1 MAQPFL
7 LTGYLTAAGHG
18 ELKVSFLDNVQGA
31 LLALLDRGRDT
42 GNWRVS
48 EPLVDDLTVVVNE
61 HDRQLLETRLQ
72 AIVEASERLN
82 RTSATSVAK
91 QRSPD

>member
-1 MAQPFL
+1 MAQTLL

-18 ELKVSFLDNVQGA
+18 ELNVSFLDDVEHA
-31 LLALLDRGRDT
+31 LAALLDRGRDT
-42 GNWRVS
+42 GDWQAS
-48 EPLVDDLTVVVNE
+48 ESLVDKLTVVVNE

-82 RTSATSVAK
+82 RTIATSVAK